1 MMKRI
6 AYLLLLMLLPLMAS
20 ANDDIV
26 VRGDANGDG
35 VVSMPDATAIMNNIL
50 GTTDPDF
57 NKEAADAN
65 LDGVIGM
72 PDVMFVIYYTTKGKF
87 PGAVMPQLK
96 ISFEGELSKDMTDYV
111 NGSMQLTDANG
122 NVVELPAGFKTRG
135 ATSKKYSMK
144 PALNMKLFTED
155 YTEEADSSLLEMRSC
170 SSWILDAMAIDRI
183 CMRNR
188 VAFDIWNEFSRLPY
202 ATDFDGRNGTEGQFV
217 ELFINNQYYGIY
229 CLNDKINRKLL
240 DLKKVQEKDGVVT
253 IRGALYKSGT
263 NDIADQNNPGYNEDS
278 TACVIQWHDAWELS
292 YPDDYGCLQA
302 WKPLQDAILTGNNKD
317 YVKKYFF
324 LENLADYQIHVM
336 ALAISDNWGNKN
348 HYLSVRNITKNIDD
362 LDPTEA
368 NRRRFVMTPWDLD
381 TSFGGHYEGDYYD
394 GHYAEFPIS
403 SMSNNAPYP
412 ISQLVGDEE
421 YKAILKQRWIEGRV
435 GAFSV
440 ENVCKKLED
449 YRDLFIQS
457 GAWARMVEHYDAQR
471 DKPKYVNDLTRE
483 INFIEEWYKDRF
495 QQMDAYFGIE

>member
-1 MMKRI
+1 MI
-6 AYLLLLMLLPLMAS
+6 LMPLMAS
-20 ANDDIV
+20 ANDDNI

-72 PDVMFVIYYTTKGKF
+72 PDVMFVIYYTMKGKF

-96 ISFEGELSKDMTDYV
+96 ISFEGTLSKDMTDYV

-122 NVVELPAGFKTRG
+122 KVVELPAGFKTRG

-155 YTEEADSSLLEMRSC
+155 YLEEADSSLLEMRSC

-188 VAFDIWNEFSRLPY
+188 VAFDIWNEFSHLPY
-202 ATDFDGRNGTEGQFV
+202 ATDFESRNGTEGRFV

-240 DLKKVQEKDGVVT
+240 NLKKVQEKTDGSVV

-263 NDIADQNNPGYNEDS
+263 NDILDQNNPGYNEDS

-362 LDPTEA
+362 PDPTEA

-381 TSFGGHYEGDYYD
+381 TSFGGHYDGEYYD
-394 GHYAEFPIS
+394 GHYSDWKPADIS
-403 SMSNNAPYP
+403 KHGGPYP
-412 ISQLVGDEE
+412 FSALSGDEE

-449 YRDLFIQS
+449 YHDLFIQS
-457 GAWARMVEHYDAQR
+457 GAWTRMVEHYDAQR
-471 DKPKYVNDLTRE
+471 YKPKYVNDLTRE

-495 QQMDAYFGIE
+495 QQMDVYFGIE